1 MMNHL
6 GEAKNTDKLRGTGK
20 KNLEKLKIYLEK
32 HDLKSDNR
40 PLKSISRESLTS

>member
-1 MMNHL
+1 MMNHSD
-6 GEAKNTDKLRGTGK
+6 EAKNTDKLRGTGK

>member
-1 MMNHL
+1 MMNHSE
-6 GEAKNTDKLRGTGK
+6 EARNTDKLRGTGK
-20 KNLEKLKIYLEK
+20 KNLEKLKIYLQQ